1 MRANRLYLSNFRN
14 YEEQSVEFSPGIN
27 VIFGDN
33 AQGKTNILEA
43 VHMFSLGKS
52 NRTHRDSEL
61 IRHGETS
68 AKIELEFEG
77 GGREFEAVVEIVRN
91 KGKSIKV
98 NDIPVRRN
106 SELIGRF
113 NVVYF
118 GPEYLGMVK
127 EGPGKRRRN
136 LDVLISQLKPAYFSA
151 LSDLRKI
158 VESKNA
164 ILKMQNPNAT
174 MLGIMNEK
182 LINISAVLIK
192 YRSRYIKEIGEI
204 AAEIQKKISGDKET
218 LTVRYVSCIGAADG
232 LDEAEIKR
240 RMAEKIEKNS
250 EREKTRMETLISPH
264 RDDIIYEIN
273 GKEAKAYASQGQQ
286 KTIVLVEKLAEVELI
301 SREIGE
307 SPVLLLDDIMSEL
320 DKKRQAF
327 ILSNIKGMQ
336 IIITCTD
343 IEEFGNLDNFNR
355 IYVEN
360 AVISAKGYNKPE
372 ISAN

>member
-1 MRANRLYLSNFRN
+1 
-14 YEEQSVEFSPGIN
+14 
-27 VIFGDN
+27 
-33 AQGKTNILEA
+33 
-43 VHMFSLGKS
+43 
-52 NRTHRDSEL
+52 
-61 IRHGETS
+61 
-68 AKIELEFEG
+68 
-77 GGREFEAVVEIVRN
+77 
-91 KGKSIKV
+91 
-98 NDIPVRRN
+98 
-106 SELIGRF
+106 
-113 NVVYF
+113 
-118 GPEYLGMVK
+118 
-127 EGPGKRRRN
+127 
-136 LDVLISQLKPAYFSA
+136 
-151 LSDLRKI
+151 
-158 VESKNA
+158 
-164 ILKMQNPNAT
+164 
-174 MLGIMNEK
+174 
-182 LINISAVLIK
+182 
-192 YRSRYIKEIGEI
+192 
-204 AAEIQKKISGDKET
+204 
-218 LTVRYVSCIGAADG
+218 
-232 LDEAEIKR
+232 
-240 RMAEKIEKNS
+240 MAEKIEKNS

-372 ISAN
+372 TAAN

>member
-1 MRANRLYLSNFRN
+1 M
-14 YEEQSVEFSPGIN
+14 
-27 VIFGDN
+27 
-33 AQGKTNILEA
+33 
-43 VHMFSLGKS
+43 KS
-52 NRTHRDSEL
+52 ERIWIYQL
-61 IRHGETS
+61 
-68 AKIELEFEG
+68 
-77 GGREFEAVVEIVRN
+77 
-91 KGKSIKV
+91 
-98 NDIPVRRN
+98 
-106 SELIGRF
+106 
-113 NVVYF
+113 F

-360 AVISAKGYNKPE
+360 AVISANGYNNYNEPE
-372 ISAN
+372 TAAN

>member
-1 MRANRLYLSNFRN
+1 MGVRARRGGTGERADGLDDPPLAADDLAGVLLVHAELHEDGAVLGIARLDL
-14 YEEQSVEFSPGIN
+14 Q
-27 VIFGDN
+27 
-33 AQGKTNILEA
+33 
-43 VHMFSLGKS
+43 
-52 NRTHRDSEL
+52 
-61 IRHGETS
+61 
-68 AKIELEFEG
+68 
-77 GGREFEAVVEIVRN
+77 
-91 KGKSIKV
+91 
-98 NDIPVRRN
+98 
-106 SELIGRF
+106 LIG
-113 NVVYF
+113 
-118 GPEYLGMVK
+118 K
-127 EGPGKRRRN
+127 
-136 LDVLISQLKPAYFSA
+136 LDERAH
-151 LSDLRKI
+151 
-158 VESKNA
+158 
-164 ILKMQNPNAT
+164 
-174 MLGIMNEK
+174 
-182 LINISAVLIK
+182 
-192 YRSRYIKEIGEI
+192 
-204 AAEIQKKISGDKET
+204 
-218 LTVRYVSCIGAADG
+218 DG

-250 EREKTRMETLISPH
+250 EREKARMETLISPH

-372 ISAN
+372 TAAN

>member
-1 MRANRLYLSNFRN
+1 M
-14 YEEQSVEFSPGIN
+14 
-27 VIFGDN
+27 
-33 AQGKTNILEA
+33 
-43 VHMFSLGKS
+43 
-52 NRTHRDSEL
+52 
-61 IRHGETS
+61 
-68 AKIELEFEG
+68 
-77 GGREFEAVVEIVRN
+77 
-91 KGKSIKV
+91 